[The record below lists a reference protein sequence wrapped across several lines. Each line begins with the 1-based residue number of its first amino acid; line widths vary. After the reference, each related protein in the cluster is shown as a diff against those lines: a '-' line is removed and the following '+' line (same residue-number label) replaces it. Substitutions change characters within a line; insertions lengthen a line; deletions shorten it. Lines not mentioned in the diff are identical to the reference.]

1 MSKISK
7 FLKLDKNLLLEYI
20 YDSNNLI
27 NEPYDILVNSRSSNN
42 SYLSSE
48 SSGVSNLQENSLFTN
63 SSCSFKSNL
72 LPVLIA
78 KLLAKLLDIISS
90 WLKLVSGI
98 SFLILV

>member
-20 YDSNNLI
+20 YDSGNLI

-48 SSGVSNLQENSLFTN
+48 TSGGGNSKQNINTTSYTNIFLFANTN
-63 SSCSFKSNL
+63 
-72 LPVLIA
+72 VLFWFSDCI
-78 KLLAKLLDIISS
+78 
-90 WLKLVSGI
+90 
-98 SFLILV
+98 